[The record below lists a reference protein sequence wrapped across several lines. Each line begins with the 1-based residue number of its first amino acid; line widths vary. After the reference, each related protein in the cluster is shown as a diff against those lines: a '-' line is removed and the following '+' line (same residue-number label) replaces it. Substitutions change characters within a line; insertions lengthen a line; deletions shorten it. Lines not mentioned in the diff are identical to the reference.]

1 MMCRVSTGD
10 GYVMEQLVFVRRT
23 CSYMTSEPSDLL
35 YKTVGVGEL
44 VSCLSVEP
52 EDRSVGL
59 GPHAGKLDLDPGLA
73 LVAFNR
79 DRYRGVEARLLDA
92 GFDPD
97 VNDQGDKGLHS
108 RSAAV
113 PRVVIMDFLIP
124 PNDETDEDG
133 AILHIGSD
141 LAAMVTTGLELA
153 FKDRCWKESSGSTPT
168 GAWASWSGLV
178 CVPSVSTD
186 LKGPSLQEQGSK
198 YGRLRPLLL
207 FKIGY

>member
-10 GYVMEQLVFVRRT
+10 GYGMERKDSVRRT

-79 DRYRGVEARLLDA
+79 DRYRGVAARLLDA

-108 RSAAV
+108 WSAAV
-113 PRVVIMDFLIP
+113 PRVVIMDFLIL
-124 PNDETDEDG
+124 PNEETDEDG
-133 AILHIGSD
+133 AILQNENKT
-141 LAAMVTTGLELA
+141 AAIVT
-153 FKDRCWKESSGSTPT
+153 
-168 GAWASWSGLV
+168 
-178 CVPSVSTD
+178 
-186 LKGPSLQEQGSK
+186 PSL
-198 YGRLRPLLL
+198 
-207 FKIGY
+207 